1 MPRDRS
7 LDSINR
13 PSDRH
18 MQVSRARYILVIT
31 YSNQWRILLIT
42 NSEFDFLAT
51 IVDIP
56 HFSEYILDVQFNI
69 LLFIPSMHDISST
82 TKPKILLA
90 VDEQARGSHRK

>member
-1 MPRDRS
+1 
-7 LDSINR
+7 
-13 PSDRH
+13 

-31 YSNQWRILLIT
+31 YSNQWRIPLIT
-42 NSEFDFLAT
+42 NLEFDFLAT

-82 TKPKILLA
+82 TK
-90 VDEQARGSHRK
+90 DTTRSWRTGSRLTENDGRYFPD